1 MLDQKMWR
9 KWGAIAVL
17 GAGGMAW
24 YATVADILR
33 DTVAHLA
40 TRVTQEAADVTP
52 GTSLAFCLAYWS
64 VFMFFILGALYA
76 AFLDLRYLR
85 LQYALGKR
93 ELLRDTL
100 NDQEFRK
107 ALLDAMDDE

>member
-9 KWGAIAVL
+9 TWGAIAVL

-24 YATVADILR
+24 YAVTADILR

-40 TRVTQEAADVTP
+40 TRSMEEVTEVATQ
-52 GTSLAFCLAYWS
+52 TSLTFCLAYWF
-64 VFMFFILGALYA
+64 VFMLLILASFYA
-76 AFLDLRYLR
+76 AFLDIRYLR
-85 LQYALGKR
+85 LQYAVGKR

-100 NDQEFRK
+100 DDEEFRK
-107 ALLDAMDDE
+107 ALLNAMDDE

>member
-17 GAGGMAW
+17 AAGGMAW
-24 YATVADILR
+24 YSVSADILR

-40 TRVTQEAADVTP
+40 TRSMAEMADMATRS
-52 GTSLAFCLAYWS
+52 SLAFCLAFWF
-64 VFMFFILGALYA
+64 VFMSLILVSFYA
-76 AFLDLRYLR
+76 AFLDIRYLR
-85 LQYALGKR
+85 LQYAVGKR

-100 NDQEFRK
+100 NDEEFRK
-107 ALLDAMDDE
+107 ALLNAMDDK